1 MARGPLTV
9 VAAALLLLLAGC
21 GGEPAGGPPEIQYG
35 LEECGHCRMI
45 ISEEKH
51 AAAIFD
57 QAGVATRFDDVGCLL
72 DYLQAQ
78 SMTPASAWVHD
89 HASGAW
95 IAAEPAFFV
104 RDPRGTTPM
113 GSGWLAFSSRQEA
126 QTHATAQGAEAT
138 AWPSLLERRANH

>member
-1 MARGPLTV
+1 MLPRPRL
-9 VAAALLLLLAGC
+9 AAMVLLLLLTAC

-45 ISEEKH
+45 ISEEKF

-72 DYLQAQ
+72 DYLHAR
-78 SMTPASAWVHD
+78 SVTPKNVWVHD

-104 RDPRGTTPM
+104 RDPKGSTLM
-113 GSGWLAFSSRQEA
+113 GSGLVAFSSRQEA
-126 QTHATAQGAEAT
+126 EAYAAAQGVGVKTWEQVLV
-138 AWPSLLERRANH
+138 PSAAD